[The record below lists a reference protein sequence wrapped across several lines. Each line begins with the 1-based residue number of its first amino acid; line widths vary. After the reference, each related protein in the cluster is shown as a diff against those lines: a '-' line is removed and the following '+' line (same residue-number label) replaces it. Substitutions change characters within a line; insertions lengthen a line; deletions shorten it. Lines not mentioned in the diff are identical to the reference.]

1 MAYFVYVLR
10 SERDGRFYIGST
22 HDLSRRLRQHNR
34 GKTQSLRSRRPLRLV
49 YVERLETSEQARKR
63 EKQLKS
69 FKGGQAFKD
78 LLLRRGARAVEW
90 ARLES
95 G

>member
-1 MAYFVYVLR
+1 MAYFVYVLQ

-22 HDLSRRLRQHNR
+22 EKLSRRLREHKH
-34 GKTQSLRSRRPLRLV
+34 GKTKSLRSRRPLRLV
-49 YVERLETSEQARKR
+49 YVETVDTGEEARKR

-69 FKGGQAFKD
+69 FKGSEAFKQ